1 MRRSTLSDATI
12 EDCAQYTQ
20 ALMLLVGAF
29 RGLPDL
35 QGTFN
40 TIYPRF
46 TEDGGEKMSINHGE
60 MRTYH
65 GNPEPFIALTTKD
78 DSGEKYL
85 NLPLSNLSSPVAYA
99 RKLCAYNTR
108 LGMYYPAPETIRECI
123 NTFYEKPQAERPKY
137 FSVEDAGDKVLKRV
151 AEYVKT
157 TQGGY
162 INLEQAREIVIQS
175 MFEVGVLS
183 EREEGIIESLRFTDY
198 KEDIEALESPKET
211 EETEEAHKAPEA
223 EAEPNA
229 LAVSGKPPQIAATIV
244 TLALMAL
251 GTLILFWH
259 LLIQ

>member
-1 MRRSTLSDATI
+1 MSRPTLDENTI
-12 EDCAQYTQ
+12 QTYAQYTQ

-46 TEDGGEKMSINHGE
+46 TEDGGEKMRINHGE

-65 GNPEPFIALTTKD
+65 GEPEPFIALKTKD
-78 DSGEKYL
+78 DNGEKYL

-108 LGMYYPAPETIRECI
+108 LGMYRPAPETIRECI
-123 NTFYEKPQAERPKY
+123 NTFYEKPQTERPKC